1 MATIAIPRQQNSSL
15 DRFLRSARDAGS
27 PKSQITNLAQGGY
40 APQPKQLLFHAAA
53 READKPSGPTQV
65 AMGGARGGAKS
76 HAVVCQAAL
85 DDCVRH
91 PGLKWLYLRS
101 VGKSARESFEDLLKK
116 ALPQLMRYY
125 VVSKSRI
132 ELPNDSRIILGG
144 FRNERDID
152 AYIGIEYDGIITDD
166 AQLISAGKHHKL
178 RGSLRTSKQGWRP
191 RLYLTFNPGGI
202 GHTHLKKTF
211 VEPWRNKREID
222 TRFIFSLPEDNVFI
236 NPEYLVYLEGLTGWL
251 KKAWRHGDFD
261 IAAGQFFTTW
271 QHGTHVIPQRETPR
285 HWTFW
290 CAMDYGFTHPTVVY
304 LLAKDHDGTTF
315 AVDEHWRRKWL
326 VPQHAAAIHSM
337 LDRNGLTISDLESFE
352 AGGDVFSKSGASETT
367 PAQQYSKHGIDL
379 TVADMDRINGAAK
392 LLELL
397 GDAEAKVPVRLF
409 IFDRCMH
416 LIESLPAMEHNPNRP
431 EDVLKVNIDD
441 DGSGGDDP
449 YDALRYGL
457 MMKLVK
463 YRPPGVMRYA

>member
-1 MATIAIPRQQNSSL
+1 MLRVQTDTQTPL
-15 DRFLRSARDAGS
+15 DRFLRKARDVGS
-27 PKSQITNLAQGGY
+27 PKSQVTNFARGGY
-40 APQPKQLLFHAAA
+40 APQEKQLRFHVAA
-53 READKPSGPTQV
+53 READRPNGPTQV
-65 AMGGARGGAKS
+65 AMGGARAGAKS
-76 HAVVCQAAL
+76 HAAVCQAAL
-85 DDCVRH
+85 DDCVRY

-116 ALPQLMRYY
+116 ALPHLMRYY

-132 ELPNDSRIILGG
+132 ELPSGSRIILGG

-166 AQLISAGKHHKL
+166 AQLISADKHHKL

-202 GHTHLKKTF
+202 GHAHLKKTF
-211 VEPWRNKREID
+211 VEPWRNKREMD

-251 KKAWRHGDFD
+251 KRAWRYGDFD

-271 QHGTHVIPQRETPR
+271 RHDIHVIPQRPIEK

-290 CAMDYGFTHPTVVY
+290 CALDYGFTHPTVVY
-304 LLAKDHDGTTF
+304 LLAKDHDGNVYV
-315 AVDEHWRRKWL
+315 VDEHWQRKWL
-326 VPQHAAAIHSM
+326 VPQHSAAIHSM
-337 LDRNGLTISDLESFE
+337 LNRNGLTISNLESFE

-367 PAQQYSKHGIDL
+367 PAQQYSKHGINL
-379 TVADMDRINGAAK
+379 KMADMDRINGAAR
-392 LLELL
+392 LLEYL
-397 GDAEAKVPVRLF
+397 GDADAKVPVKLS
-409 IFDRCMH
+409 IYDRCVR
-416 LIESLPAMEHNPNRP
+416 LIECLPAMEHNPNRP
-431 EDVLKVNIDD
+431 EDVLKTDIDD
-441 DGSGGDDP
+441 DGNGGDDP

-457 MMKLVK
+457 MMKLIK